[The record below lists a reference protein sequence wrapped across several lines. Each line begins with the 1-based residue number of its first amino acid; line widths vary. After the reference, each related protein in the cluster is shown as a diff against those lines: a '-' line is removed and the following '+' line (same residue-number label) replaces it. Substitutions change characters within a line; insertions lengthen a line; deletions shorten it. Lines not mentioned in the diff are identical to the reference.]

1 MSYVPRMFQKKRHI
15 ILYFITNFCIS
26 ISIKMN
32 KTRTQ
37 LTLFISENDAQIIE
51 QIRQEFN
58 PKQYDLI
65 KSHVTLCREDEL
77 ENMEQ
82 VLNNLTHLK
91 HKPITIKFGKIIRF
105 LEGKGVLIPA
115 LNDNKSL
122 ENLRKN
128 ILKGI
133 IENPRIQEPHIT
145 LMHPRNATCTDEIFA
160 EIQKYNLPIKIKF
173 SKISLIEQE
182 MGQKWRILK
191 EFELKVTK

>member
-1 MSYVPRMFQKKRHI
+1 
-15 ILYFITNFCIS
+15 
-26 ISIKMN
+26 MN

-37 LTLFISENDAQIIE
+37 LTLFINEKDARIIE
-51 QIRQEFN
+51 QIRREFN
-58 PKQYDLI
+58 PEQYDLI
-65 KSHVTLCREDEL
+65 RSHVTLCREDEL

-82 VLNNLTHLK
+82 VLHNLTQSK
-91 HKPITIKFGKIIRF
+91 HKSITIKFGNISRF
-105 LEGKGVLIPA
+105 SEGKGVLIPA
-115 LNDNKSL
+115 LNDNKSF

-133 IENPRIQEPHIT
+133 IEKPRIQEPHIT
-145 LMHPRNATCTDEIFA
+145 LMHPRNATCTDEIFK
-160 EIQKYNLPIKIKF
+160 EIQNYNLPNTIKF